1 MVSDNGIGFDERYA
15 EKLFHP
21 FQRLHQKEGYPGTGI
36 GMAIVKK
43 ILDRHGASVSLNS
56 QPGTGT
62 TFRIRLRSGQG
73 VA

>member
-1 MVSDNGIGFDERYA
+1 
-15 EKLFHP
+15 
-21 FQRLHQKEGYPGTGI
+21 LHQKEGYPGTGI

-73 VA
+73 AA